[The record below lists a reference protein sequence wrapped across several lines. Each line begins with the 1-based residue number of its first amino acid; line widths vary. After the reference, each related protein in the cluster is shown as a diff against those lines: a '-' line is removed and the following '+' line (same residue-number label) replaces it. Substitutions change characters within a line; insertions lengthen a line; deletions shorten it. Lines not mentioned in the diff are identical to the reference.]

1 MARILRTSL
10 AEKDL
15 AAIWRHVA
23 DDSLNAADRLVD
35 RIDQAFKTLAANPE
49 LGERMEQFRPGLRAW
64 TVGNYVIYYSATDE
78 GIEVYRVLHAARRR
92 EDLL

>member
-15 AAIWRHVA
+15 ADIWR
-23 DDSLNAADRLVD
+23 
-35 RIDQAFKTLAANPE
+35 
-49 LGERMEQFRPGLRAW
+49 
-64 TVGNYVIYYSATDE
+64 YVVYYSAADE